1 MDGALNSDLPQFT
14 SSAPF
19 SQSTLPSQCHVLG
32 MHWLRRPAQLNSVG
46 LHVLTA
52 GSGTTKKILTEV
64 LDCGIVEAPKKVHSQ
79 IRSRSTHHRYQE
91 VHLCHLRSHQ
101 SHRTPTSV

>member
-1 MDGALNSDLPQFT
+1 MHGALNSDLPQFT

-19 SQSTLPSQCHVLG
+19 SQSALPSQCHVLG

-79 IRSRSTHHRYQE
+79 IRS
-91 VHLCHLRSHQ
+91 
-101 SHRTPTSV
+101 